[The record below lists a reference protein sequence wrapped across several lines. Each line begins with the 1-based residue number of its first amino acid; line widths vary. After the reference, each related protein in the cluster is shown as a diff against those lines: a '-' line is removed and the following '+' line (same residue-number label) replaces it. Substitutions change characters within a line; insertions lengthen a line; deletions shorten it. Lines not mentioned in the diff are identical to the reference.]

1 MSRLFAKLAAVGNKR
16 PFPTDNLV
24 FYRRLA
30 IITLISHICVFSDN
44 SWTYFDIVHPEY
56 KLRDGIRH
64 LHQLPADC
72 HCVWWVRHL
81 NLHPDSVHC
90 RQERGSSVWER
101 NLRHIR
107 NWGSGMW
114 GTLGR
119 KILIIFVTKRIC
131 IETLPNSIRAVRFSD
146 LKKNIF
152 FLISENQI

>member
-1 MSRLFAKLAAVGNKR
+1 MPHWICEMSRLFAKLAAVGNKR

-81 NLHPDSVHC
+81 NLHPDSVHR

-114 GTLGR
+114 WTLGR
-119 KILIIFVTKRIC
+119 KILIIFVTK
-131 IETLPNSIRAVRFSD
+131 
-146 LKKNIF
+146 KNLYWNITEF
-152 FLISENQI
+152 N